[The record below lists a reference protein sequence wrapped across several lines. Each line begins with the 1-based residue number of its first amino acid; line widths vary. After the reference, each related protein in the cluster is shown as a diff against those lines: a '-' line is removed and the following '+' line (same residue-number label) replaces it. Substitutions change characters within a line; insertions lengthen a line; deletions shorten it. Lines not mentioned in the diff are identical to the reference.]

1 MITITIKPKNKKE
14 LHRIR
19 KILDAVEISFEES
32 EEVYDEE
39 FVNKILKSKQE
50 IKEGKTVKI
59 ALEDLWK

>member
-1 MITITIKPKNKKE
+1 MTITIKPKNKKE